1 MIYFNCDNIV
11 DVTEIWILSRSF
23 FYDMAGIC
31 CRPKA
36 RDVLHHPFFWDCET
50 RLSFLRD
57 ASDRVELEDRESESK
72 LLNALESI
80 ATMALNGKW
89 DEKMENAF
97 VDNIGR
103 YRRYKFDSI
112 RDLLRVI
119 RNKLNHYRELPQE
132 IQEILGPVPEGFDS
146 YFSSRFPRLLMEVY
160 NVMHKYCRDEEFL
173 RKYINSNIM

>member
-1 MIYFNCDNIV
+1 MYLQSLNDDLAALF
-11 DVTEIWILSRSF
+11 
-23 FYDMAGIC
+23 

-36 RDVLHHPFFWDCET
+36 TDVLHHPFFWDSEM

-57 ASDRVELEDRESESK
+57 ASDRVELEDRENESE

-80 ATMALNGKW
+80 AAVALNGKW
-89 DEKMENAF
+89 DEKMEATFLN
-97 VDNIGR
+97 NIGH

-132 IQEILGPVPEGFDS
+132 IKELLGPVPEGFDS
-146 YFSSRFPRLLMEVY
+146 YFSSRFPKLLIEVY
-160 NVMHKYCRDEEFL
+160 NVICRYCKEEKFF
-173 RKYINSNIM
+173 RKYINSSPI